1 MTGVINSLSIYG
13 YIFFYDEGV
22 VSGLR
27 RGIPKYHLVSTV
39 FVWRGSFNSRIITW
53 NLWTEETLVSNPEVA
68 LMDGSERRVSHWS
81 PLRFFREILLDP
93 SLIQVRLG
101 MRQIRQV
108 SRMLA
113 GD

>member
-1 MTGVINSLSIYG
+1 M
-13 YIFFYDEGV
+13 D
-22 VSGLR
+22 
-27 RGIPKYHLVSTV
+27 K
-39 FVWRGSFNSRIITW
+39 
-53 NLWTEETLVSNPEVA
+53 PEVA
-68 LMDGSERRVSHWS
+68 LMDGSEQRASHWS

-93 SLIQVRLG
+93 SLIQVRLV